1 MIIVMKHGSPQ
12 DDLGKVVEKV
22 EALGLHTD
30 ISAGETQTIIGVLG
44 DVTRVSAEDFEGMA
58 GVEKVLRVQKP
69 YKLASRDFRPADTVV
84 EVEAAHG
91 SGDPCHPGMLRVG
104 GGSLGVIA
112 GPCSVEN
119 EAQIVAIARRLKAAG
134 AHALRGGAY
143 KPRTTPYAFQGHKE
157 DGLKML
163 AAARAVTGLPIVTE
177 VVTPADVEIVAA
189 YADVLQIGARN
200 MQNYLLLS
208 EVGRA
213 HKPVLLKRGMSATL
227 EELCCAAEYI
237 MAESSK
243 AVMLCERGIRTFET
257 HSRNTLS
264 LCAVPA
270 LKEMTHLPVLVDP
283 SHGTGRRAWVAAMTK
298 AAVAAG
304 ADGLIIEAHIEPE
317 RALTDG
323 FQTIS
328 CDDFARLMDDVR
340 RIAEVVGKTVA
351 PVTAVAAS

>member
-1 MIIVMKHGSPQ
+1 MIIVMKHGSPEA
-12 DDLGKVVEKV
+12 DLRKVVEKV
-22 EALGLHTD
+22 EAMGLHTD

-44 DVTRVSAEDFEGMA
+44 DVTQVSTEDFEGMA

-69 YKLASRDFRPADTVV
+69 YKLASRDFRPMDTVV
-84 EVEAAHG
+84 EVG
-91 SGDPCHPGMLRVG
+91 PLRVG
-104 GGSLGVIA
+104 GGYLGVIA
-112 GPCSVEN
+112 GPCSVES
-119 EAQIVAIARRLKAAG
+119 EAQVVEIARRLKAAG

-143 KPRTTPYAFQGHKE
+143 KPRTNPYAFQGHKE

-163 AAARAVTGLPIVTE
+163 AAARAETGLPIVTE
-177 VVTPADVEIVAA
+177 VVTPADVETVAR
-189 YADVLQIGARN
+189 YADVMQIGARN

-243 AVMLCERGIRTFET
+243 QVILCERGIRTFET

-270 LKEMTHLPVLVDP
+270 LKEMTHLPVIVDP
-283 SHGTGRRAWVAAMTK
+283 SHGTGKRAWVAAMTR

-304 ADGLIIEAHIEPE
+304 ADGLIIEAHVEPE

-340 RIAEVVGKTVA
+340 KIAEVVGRKIGVCTS
-351 PVTAVAAS
+351 AAAA